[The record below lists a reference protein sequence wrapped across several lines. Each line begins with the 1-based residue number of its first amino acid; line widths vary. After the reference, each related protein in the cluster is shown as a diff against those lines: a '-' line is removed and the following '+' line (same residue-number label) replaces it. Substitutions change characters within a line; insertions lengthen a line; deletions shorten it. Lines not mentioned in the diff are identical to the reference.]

1 MDAALITAWATVG
14 LIGATLLV
22 GGATCLLIWRGIKA
36 MDRSSIERAQ
46 DRREAREADLRRHKE
61 TMDEGLRRHKEAMDE
76 GLRRHKEATDEG
88 RRRHK
93 EAMDEGLRRHKEAT
107 DEGQRRH
114 EETMAQHDATLEA
127 LRALIER
134 TAPPAMT
141 RGQGAD

>member
-76 GLRRHKEATDEG
+76 GLRRHKEA
-88 RRRHK
+88 
-93 EAMDEGLRRHKEAT
+93 MDEGLRRHKEAT

-114 EETMAQHDATLEA
+114 EATMAQHDATLEA

>member
-88 RRRHK
+88 
-93 EAMDEGLRRHKEAT
+93 
-107 DEGQRRH
+107 QRRH

-134 TAPPAMT
+134 TAPPAVVS
-141 RGQGAD
+141 RII

>member
-61 TMDEGLRRHKEAMDE
+61 TMDEGLRRHKEA
-76 GLRRHKEATDEG
+76 TDEG
-88 RRRHK
+88 R
-93 EAMDEGLRRHKEAT
+93 
-107 DEGQRRH
+107 RRH

-134 TAPPAMT
+134 TAPPAIT

>member
-14 LIGATLLV
+14 LIGATLIV

-61 TMDEGLRRHKEAMDE
+61 AM
-76 GLRRHKEATDEG
+76 
-88 RRRHK
+88 
-93 EAMDEGLRRHKEAT
+93 

-114 EETMAQHDATLEA
+114 EEAMVQHDATLEA

-134 TAPPAMT
+134 TAPPAAT
-141 RGQGAD
+141 RSQGAD

>member
-14 LIGATLLV
+14 LIGATLIV

-61 TMDEGLRRHKEAMDE
+61 AM
-76 GLRRHKEATDEG
+76 
-88 RRRHK
+88 
-93 EAMDEGLRRHKEAT
+93 

-114 EETMAQHDATLEA
+114 EEAMVQHDATLEA

-134 TAPPAMT
+134 TAPPAAT

>member
-14 LIGATLLV
+14 LIGATLIV

-61 TMDEGLRRHKEAMDE
+61 AMDEGLRRHKEAMDE
-76 GLRRHKEATDEG
+76 GQRRHKEATDEG
-88 RRRHK
+88 RRRHE
-93 EAMDEGLRRHKEAT
+93 EAMG
-107 DEGQRRH
+107 EGQRRH
-114 EETMAQHDATLEA
+114 EEAMVQHDATLEA

-134 TAPPAMT
+134 TAPPVAT